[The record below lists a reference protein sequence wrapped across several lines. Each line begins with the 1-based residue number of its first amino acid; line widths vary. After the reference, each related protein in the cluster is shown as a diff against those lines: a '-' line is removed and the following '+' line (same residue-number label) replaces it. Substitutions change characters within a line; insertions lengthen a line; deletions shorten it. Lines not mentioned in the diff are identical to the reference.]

1 MDKEYAKKILE
12 ETKENYNLISEDFS
26 ITRDKFWEELGF
38 LSKYVNDSDK
48 VLDLG
53 CGNGRLSELFQGKN
67 LDYFGVDF
75 SERLIGI
82 AGKKHPQLKFQ
93 VADALNLPFPD
104 NFFDKVFSIAV
115 LHHIPSRELR
125 LKFMIEV
132 KRTLKPGG
140 SLFIT
145 VWKFHKIEA
154 LLLIFKST
162 VLKLFGLSKLD
173 FGDIMEPWGKKI
185 KRYYHC
191 FSGRELKRDMLEAG
205 FRVQD
210 FRIVKNKRGNRQN
223 IYLSA
228 QKPL

>member
-125 LKFMIEV
+125 LKFMTEA

-162 VLKLFGLSKLD
+162 ILKLFGLSKLD

>member
-12 ETKENYNLISEDFS
+12 ESRENYNLISEDFS
-26 ITRDKFWEELGF
+26 RTRDKFWEELGF
-38 LSKYVNDSDK
+38 LSEYVDDNDK

-53 CGNGRLSELFQGKN
+53 CGNGRLSELFQEKN

-75 SERLIGI
+75 SERLIEI
-82 AGKKHPQLKFQ
+82 ASKKHPQLKFQ
-93 VADALNLPFPD
+93 VADALNLPFPG

-125 LKFMIEV
+125 LRFLIET
-132 KRTLKPGG
+132 KRVLKPGG
-140 SLFIT
+140 SLAIT
-145 VWKFHKIEA
+145 VWRFHKLEA
-154 LLLIFKST
+154 LFLIFKST
-162 VLKLFGLSKLD
+162 ILKLFGLSKLD

-191 FSGRELKRDMLEAG
+191 FSRRELKKDITEAG
-205 FRVQD
+205 FGIKD
-210 FRIVKNKRGNRQN
+210 FRIIKNRKGNRQN
-223 IYLSA
+223 IYLIA

>member
-191 FSGRELKRDMLEAG
+191 FSGRELKRDMAEAG
-205 FRVQD
+205 FRVKD

-223 IYLSA
+223 IYLFA

>member
-145 VWKFHKIEA
+145 VWKFHKVEA

-162 VLKLFGLSKLD
+162 ILKLFGLSKLD